1 MGFKPSTDLL
11 HKAQAQRDARIEVHT
26 SQLTR
31 KLALQQRYTGTSKRA
46 AKHDKKSLHKAKA
59 WHCKPLHINTILRST
74 KVSKI
79 DWI

>member
-1 MGFKPSTDLL
+1 MRSNPTAAFDKSL
-11 HKAQAQRDARIEVHT
+11 QAQTHLRAT
-26 SQLTR
+26 QATKQLA
-31 KLALQQRYTGTSKRA
+31 KLAIKYTSKRQ
-46 AKHDKKSLHKAKA
+46 AKKDKQSLHNAKA